1 MGKNPT
7 DPPSSSPIITPK
19 WLRRPVCF
27 NLIRAPAAINKL
39 RTPKGVRGTEGGNC
53 CATVR
58 TYLKHCEAKVE
69 NGSTQSKCLRPYICV
84 IKHGKR
90 VGAIIEGTHTPLNHP
105 WLFMVGA
112 LLTRMVVVVEWLGA
126 RGWGVGLMKPHS
138 IKSFVVFMFI
148 WHWLL
153 QKKKK
158 KKRNFLQPPFTPGP
172 AHVFPDWLP
181 LCPRLPYYR
190 SCAPIWPHKHEDTV
204 TLGQHRTNSIA
215 SLPHDTAL

>member
-1 MGKNPT
+1 MELKKGKKSHWH
-7 DPPSSSPIITPK
+7 PPSSPIITPK

-39 RTPKGVRGTEGGNC
+39 RTQRGVRGTEEEGGNC

-69 NGSTQSKCLRPYICV
+69 NGSTQSKCLRLYSCV

-112 LLTRMVVVVEWLGA
+112 LLTRMVVVVEGLGA
-126 RGWGVGLMKPHS
+126 RGWGWWNHTPSRVLSCLCLSDIGCC
-138 IKSFVVFMFI
+138 
-148 WHWLL
+148 
-153 QKKKK
+153 
-158 KKRNFLQPPFTPGP
+158 KKRRRKKETFFSPLSLRVQPTSSLIGCLSVHVCFIIGAALQFG
-172 AHVFPDWLP
+172 H
-181 LCPRLPYYR
+181 
-190 SCAPIWPHKHEDTV
+190 
-204 TLGQHRTNSIA
+204 TNMRIPS
-215 SLPHDTAL
+215 H

>member
-1 MGKNPT
+1 MGKKSHWH
-7 DPPSSSPIITPK
+7 PPSSPIITPK

-69 NGSTQSKCLRPYICV
+69 NGSTQSKCLRLYICV

-153 QKKKK
+153 QKKEEEKK
-158 KKRNFLQPPFTPGP
+158 KLSSAPFHSGSS
-172 AHVFPDWLP
+172 
-181 LCPRLPYYR
+181 PRLPWL
-190 SCAPIWPHKHEDTV
+190 A
-204 TLGQHRTNSIA
+204 A
-215 SLPHDTAL
+215 SLSTSALL

>member
-1 MGKNPT
+1 M
-7 DPPSSSPIITPK
+7 
-19 WLRRPVCF
+19 CF

-69 NGSTQSKCLRPYICV
+69 NGSTQSKCLRLYICV

-112 LLTRMVVVVEWLGA
+112 LLTRMVVVVE
-126 RGWGVGLMKPHS
+126 
-138 IKSFVVFMFI
+138 
-148 WHWLL
+148 
-153 QKKKK
+153 
-158 KKRNFLQPPFTPGP
+158 
-172 AHVFPDWLP
+172 
-181 LCPRLPYYR
+181 
-190 SCAPIWPHKHEDTV
+190 
-204 TLGQHRTNSIA
+204 
-215 SLPHDTAL
+215 